1 MDGPE
6 QGLRPE
12 PVDSERGAAASG
24 QGPGKGFGEG
34 TPVPVRRK
42 RSKTVVIDGVRTVN
56 YFRFN
61 DHELDYIN
69 APHKEAAR
77 CAAVAAFFLGLA
89 VNTGYSFIFG
99 KPNSEMLKGL
109 AMAIGIFSSALFV
122 YYGIR
127 WYRLGGDAK
136 SRLQKIKDEHDFT

>member
-6 QGLRPE
+6 QGLIRE
-12 PVDSERGAAASG
+12 SVDLEHGAAASG
-24 QGPGKGFGEG
+24 QSPGKGVASG
-34 TPVPVRRK
+34 TPANSRRR

-56 YFRFN
+56 YYRFN
-61 DHELDYIN
+61 DHELDYIT

-89 VNTGYSFIFG
+89 VNSAYSFIFG
-99 KPNSEMLKGL
+99 KPNSEMLEGL
-109 AMAIGIFSSALFV
+109 AIAIGVFSAALFV

-136 SRLQKIKDEHDFT
+136 GRLQKIKDEHDFT